1 MSNSVQLVHD
11 LILNLLIKNP
21 SSATDRI
28 RIFPQQ
34 ENQSQTYE
42 IQFSISSYNKY
53 KDINY

>member
-21 SSATDRI
+21 RSATDRI